1 MYVADAGADLAE
13 FNESSSDEQL
23 SVSRH
28 SSVLIPC
35 AVPLSIPSP
44 PLISYLRD
52 DRPLK
57 LTGTLTRSLAWCVPV
72 TVFSALLVSDCM
84 AAAAAVIS
92 AVHEHCTLIDSG

>member
-23 SVSRH
+23 SVLRH

-72 TVFSALLVSDCM
+72 TVFSALHGCCCCCCCCHLSCSRALHAD
-84 AAAAAVIS
+84 
-92 AVHEHCTLIDSG
+92 

>member
-1 MYVADAGADLAE
+1 VYVADAGADLAE

-57 LTGTLTRSLAWCVPV
+57 LTGTLTRSLAWCVHRV
-72 TVFSALLVSDCM
+72 QCSASQRLHGCM
-84 AAAAAVIS
+84 AAVIS